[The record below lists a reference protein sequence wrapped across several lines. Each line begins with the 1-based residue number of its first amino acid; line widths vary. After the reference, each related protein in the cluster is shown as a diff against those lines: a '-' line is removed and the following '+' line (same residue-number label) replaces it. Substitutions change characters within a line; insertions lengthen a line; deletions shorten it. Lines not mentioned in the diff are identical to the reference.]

1 MSDLIFSIVT
11 SAAALAIGLMLYLVL
26 AFFINRWDKSAVS
39 KKVKIKPSYIKGPL
53 LSLIPAVCVLFSLPV
68 LRLREEMLPVV
79 SQAVYLWLIASLG
92 WLSIKAIHMFR
103 DLILSNYDVQ
113 ARDNLQARRV
123 YTQIGV
129 ISNIL
134 TAGVILLTAALMLM
148 VFGAIRQI
156 GVSILASAGIVGIIL
171 GFAAQKAL
179 GNLIAGI
186 QIAIAQPIRIDDAVV
201 VENEWGWIEEI
212 TLTYVVVR
220 IWDLRRLIL
229 PISYFIERP
238 FQNWTRTQAD
248 ILGSVFIYADYT
260 VPVKEL
266 RAEFERI
273 LRESPYWD
281 KKVKVVQVTN
291 ATEHTV
297 ELRFL
302 MSAADSPTAWNL
314 RCEVREK
321 LLGFLQERFPQGL
334 PRTRVELRRQEA

>member
-11 SAAALAIGLMLYLVL
+11 VSTALAVGLMIYLVL
-26 AFFINRWDKSAVS
+26 AFFINRWNKFAVS
-39 KKVKIKPSYIKGPL
+39 KKVKIKLSYIKGPL
-53 LSLIPAVCVLFSLPV
+53 SSLVPAVCVLFSLPV
-68 LRLREEMLPVV
+68 LRLQEEMLPIV

-186 QIAIAQPIRIDDAVV
+186 QIAVAQPIRIDDAVV

-229 PISYFIERP
+229 PISYFIEKP

-260 VPVKEL
+260 VPVKGL

-291 ATEHTV
+291 ATEQTV

-321 LLGFLQERFPQGL
+321 LLGFLQERFPQSL
-334 PRTRVELRRQEA
+334 PKTRVELRRQTS